1 MDNEIAMID
10 DVNNMTNVTEPIK
23 VTGLGARL
31 KKAREAMHLSEKEA
45 AQRLYLNVKIISLIE
60 NENFSDGP
68 PMTFLRGYLRA
79 YAKLL
84 NVPESEMKAELD
96 EIDLVV
102 PPVTIAAPILH
113 ATPINRSDK
122 YIRWITYLI
131 IVTLITLVC
140 IWWSSQSHYLIADV
154 PSKTT
159 PFQAPPVTVT
169 KATTPAKNAP
179 ATVAKPELSNPLRP
193 PIGVM
198 IPSKPTTTDA
208 VVSPAKPSTATASV
222 PVVNQTAGTNATSG
236 NSRARESTKQNITT
250 PTPVTTL
257 PESG

>member
-10 DVNNMTNVTEPIK
+10 DVNSMTNVTEPIK

-31 KKAREAMHLSEKEA
+31 KKAREAIHLSEKEA

-84 NVPESEMKAELD
+84 NVPESEIKAHLD
-96 EIDLVV
+96 EIDLSA
-102 PPVTIAAPILH
+102 PPVTITAPILH
-113 ATPINRSDK
+113 ATPINRGDK

-131 IVTLITLVC
+131 ILTLITLVC

-154 PSKTT
+154 PTKTT
-159 PFQAPPVTVT
+159 PFQTPPVTVT
-169 KATTPAKNAP
+169 KAPPAKNTVAP
-179 ATVAKPELSNPLRP
+179 TVAKPEFIIKAKPA
-193 PIGVM
+193 IGVM
-198 IPSKPTTTDA
+198 IPSKPVVTAAPISTTKPVASNASATAVTSPTESTTT
-208 VVSPAKPSTATASV
+208 
-222 PVVNQTAGTNATSG
+222 NG
-236 NSRARESTKQNITT
+236 NSRERESVKQNVTTTT
-250 PTPVTTL
+250 PTTTL